1 MTINNKRKR
10 RSKFKVKTTSLVDK
24 IREFQNLHDIQMYR
38 LEMEARRKIEYA
50 KITAYDNIGKKKE
63 ES

>member
-1 MTINNKRKR
+1 MTINNKHKR
-10 RSKFKVKTTSLVDK
+10 RYKSKSLIDK
-24 IREFQNLHDIQMYR
+24 IREFQNFHNIQMYR